1 MPVPTFIHLA
11 THNVIKLEKQSPA
24 CYTSFHYTAQ
34 DYIRP
39 LYF

>member
-1 MPVPTFIHLA
+1 MPVPTFIRLA
-11 THNVIKLEKQSPA
+11 THNVIKLGKQSPA
-24 CYTSFHYTAQ
+24 RYVSFHYTAQ